1 MSAEML
7 FTHALIL
14 AAIRPTADFFNW
26 TQNMASQAEI
36 TIKIVASVII
46 LGAAVILAIKTKFRI
61 GSLMGILAGMALAY
75 WLILGG
81 GFAFGGETVKDT
93 VNAGMISM
101 HFIRF

>member
-1 MSAEML
+1 MSAAML
-7 FTHALIL
+7 LTHPLVL

-36 TIKIVASVII
+36 TIKIVAGVII
-46 LGAAVILAIKTKFRI
+46 LGAAIVLAVKTKFRI
-61 GSLMGILAGMALAY
+61 ASLMGILAAMALAY

-101 HFIRF
+101 NFIRF